1 MGKINDLLKKMRK
14 HTSTYPNIMA
24 IAIIVANLIY
34 LESIIVSEYV
44 IKPHVEPEN
53 YSIFDSISLWVHFLI
68 LYPLIM
74 KFFGMEFHILRN
86 FKSLFKRN

>member
-1 MGKINDLLKKMRK
+1 MGKINDLLKEMRK

-24 IAIIVANLIY
+24 IAIVVANLIY